1 MQFIVM
7 VLSALIISFLIS
19 FFMTPF
25 ARKLAI
31 KTNAMD
37 VPNDERRMHKK
48 PVPLLGGLAIFVATM
63 VTLILVKFVL
73 LPMVLEYLQANTMDY
88 NQKEMLEGAKK
99 LTGVFVGGGL
109 IFIVGL
115 IDDYNGMRAWV
126 KFVCQIGCASIVYAM
141 GIRLNLLFGHTIET
155 ETTFSL
161 IMSFVITIAWIV
173 GITNTINLID
183 GLDGLAAGVA
193 AIASISIAYT
203 AYIHGMYTVTLSMLA
218 IAGAALGFLPFN
230 FNPAR
235 IFMGDSG
242 SLFLGFMLASI
253 SLIGPVKS
261 ATIVATIVPVL
272 VLGLPIFDVVF
283 AILRRIVNKKPIMS
297 PDKAHLHHRLIGR
310 GLGIKRSVLM
320 LYGISGIMGIAAIV
334 FSRDLYFEA
343 FGLFFIAMLF
353 ILLLIW
359 DWNVDE
365 KKAKKNEQKS

>member
-1 MQFIVM
+1 MHFIIM

-31 KTNAMD
+31 KTNALD
-37 VPNDERRMHKK
+37 VPNDNRRMHKK

-63 VTLILVKFVL
+63 ITLVLVKFFL
-73 LPMVLEYLQANTMDY
+73 LPMVLEYLQTSAKEY
-88 NQKEMLEGAKK
+88 NQMEMIEGVKK
-99 LTGVFVGGGL
+99 LSGIFVGGTL

-115 IDDYNGMRAWV
+115 IDDYNGMKAWV
-126 KFVCQIGCASIVYAM
+126 KFLCQIGCASIVYAM
-141 GIRLNLLFGHTIET
+141 GIRLNLLFGHTIQT

-161 IMSFVITIAWIV
+161 VMSFVITIAWIV

-193 AIASISIAYT
+193 AIASIAIAYT

-218 IAGAALGFLPFN
+218 IAGAAIGFLPFN
-230 FNPAR
+230 FNPAK

-283 AILRRIVNKKPIMS
+283 AILRRMINKKPIMS
-297 PDKAHLHHRLIGR
+297 PDKSHLHHRLLGR
-310 GLGIKRSVLM
+310 GLGVKRSVLM
-320 LYGISGIMGIAAIV
+320 LYGISGVMGIAAIV
-334 FSRDLYFEA
+334 FSRDLFFEA

-359 DWNVDE
+359 DWNVGDKKDNSNDE
-365 KKAKKNEQKS
+365 N